1 MGSTLRRQCRKALS
15 FCILAC
21 FMFRSFNRLTAAM
34 AIPKFTYLDIKG
46 FGEAIRLA
54 LYIGKIEFED
64 HRVSYA
70 EIREMA
76 KEGKLPYGQ
85 VPVLQLDGVTY
96 AQSGAILRWAGRQ
109 SGLYPEDHKL
119 QLKVDA
125 IEEALTDI
133 KKLLPSVWYGSILGR
148 NPATKE
154 PLVPIS
160 DAQKEEVLQALN
172 EIALPYRFGQLERAL
187 ENSGGP
193 YFCGETMTTCDLS
206 FYVARLK
213 T

>member
-1 MGSTLRRQCRKALS
+1 
-15 FCILAC
+15 
-21 FMFRSFNRLTAAM
+21 M
-34 AIPKFTYLDIKG
+34 ARPKLTYLDIKG

-54 LYIGKIEFED
+54 LYIGKVDFED

-70 EIREMA
+70 EIREMN

-85 VPVLQLDGVTY
+85 VPILELDGVTY
-96 AQSGAILRWAGRQ
+96 AQSGAILRWAGKQ
-109 SGLYPEDHKL
+109 SGLYPEDPQVSL
-119 QLKVDA
+119 QCDA

-148 NPATKE
+148 HPATKE

-160 DAQKEEVLQALN
+160 DTQKEEVLQALN

-187 ENSGGP
+187 EKSGGP

-206 FYVARLK
+206 FYVS
-213 T
+213 

>member
-1 MGSTLRRQCRKALS
+1 
-15 FCILAC
+15 
-21 FMFRSFNRLTAAM
+21 M
-34 AIPKFTYLDIKG
+34 AIPKLTYLDIKG

-54 LYIGKIEFED
+54 LYIGKVDFED
-64 HRVSYA
+64 RRVSYA

-85 VPVLQLDGVTY
+85 VPILELGGVTY

-109 SGLYPEDHKL
+109 SGLSPEDPTLAL
-119 QLKVDA
+119 QCDA

-133 KKLLPSVWYGSILGR
+133 KKLLPAVWYGSILGR

-172 EIALPYRFGQLERAL
+172 EVALPYRFGQLERAV
-187 ENSGGP
+187 EKSGGP

-206 FYVARLK
+206 FYVPLRRRISYLCVVCSILVEK
-213 T
+213 NIHNRSKI

>member
-1 MGSTLRRQCRKALS
+1 
-15 FCILAC
+15 
-21 FMFRSFNRLTAAM
+21 MFRSFNRLTAAM

-109 SGLYPEDHKL
+109 WFVS
-119 QLKVDA
+119 
-125 IEEALTDI
+125 
-133 KKLLPSVWYGSILGR
+133 
-148 NPATKE
+148 
-154 PLVPIS
+154 
-160 DAQKEEVLQALN
+160 
-172 EIALPYRFGQLERAL
+172 
-187 ENSGGP
+187 
-193 YFCGETMTTCDLS
+193 
-206 FYVARLK
+206 
-213 T
+213 